1 MEDQMIFKIIVIIF
15 LFLDFLHNW
24 WIEDQVKEIAKKYNI
39 KLKEYKQNNVVRKDF
54 EKSINAHQG
63 LLDLYQK
70 EKKKNKKLKKE
81 NEELDQ
87 KFKYAVPDEIVAENY
102 IHKDKIKEIL
112 DGLINYKSPSAN
124 TNSVDLFEY
133 MIIGE
138 TERATGRFVNLDFIK
153 KVLLNES
160 GYNIQELLE
169 EKNEM

>member
-70 EKKKNKKLKKE
+70 EKEKREIAEENHKVLSLDIAQACKDLGLYEDTIIADELVVEINKK
-81 NEELDQ
+81 
-87 KFKYAVPDEIVAENY
+87 FIS
-102 IHKDKIKEIL
+102 KDKI
-112 DGLINYKSPSAN
+112 
-124 TNSVDLFEY
+124 
-133 MIIGE
+133 
-138 TERATGRFVNLDFIK
+138 R
-153 KVLLNES
+153 
-160 GYNIQELLE
+160 ELLE
-169 EKNEM
+169 KYKYTQISDVDNIINFYKEIEELLEGQDE